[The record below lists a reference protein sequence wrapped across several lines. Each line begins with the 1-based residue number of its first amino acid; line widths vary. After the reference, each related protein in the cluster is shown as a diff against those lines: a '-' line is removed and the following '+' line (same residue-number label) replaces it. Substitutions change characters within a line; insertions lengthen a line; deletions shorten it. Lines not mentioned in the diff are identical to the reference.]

1 MQGNLEQPPIIIYS
15 SAQKS
20 LALMVGCGLAA
31 AMCWFDLSLSA
42 SATRAASGLVAFG
55 LGMVYCAWL
64 FLSPNVLTLSPAGLI
79 LQTRWRNARWSWDQ
93 VSHFRALRVHIAS
106 SYIGFDLAE
115 QSSEPVS
122 FTQYYVRYA
131 GANDSLGGGWE
142 IGARQLADLLNSA
155 RAHWRAVQ

>member
-1 MQGNLEQPPIIIYS
+1 
-15 SAQKS
+15 
-20 LALMVGCGLAA
+20 
-31 AMCWFDLSLSA
+31 
-42 SATRAASGLVAFG
+42 ASGLVAFG
-55 LGMVYCAWL
+55 LGVVYYAWL

-93 VSHFRALRVHIAS
+93 VSHFCALRVHIAS
-106 SYIGFDLAE
+106 SYIGFDLSE

-122 FTQYYVRYA
+122 FTQYFVRYA